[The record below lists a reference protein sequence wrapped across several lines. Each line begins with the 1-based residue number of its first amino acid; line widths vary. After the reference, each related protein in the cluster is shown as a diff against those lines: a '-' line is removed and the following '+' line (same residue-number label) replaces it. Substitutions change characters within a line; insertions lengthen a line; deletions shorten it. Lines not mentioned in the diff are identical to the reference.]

1 MARKPGEKR
10 QTEPRIHEDVPT
22 SYEHSE
28 SAGHQQQAEKAMA
41 VVAELRGKVR
51 TGGRKFTREEMN
63 ER

>member
-10 QTEPRIHEDVPT
+10 QTETRTHVDVPA

-28 SAGHQQQAEKAMA
+28 SAERQQQAEKAMA
-41 VVAELRGKVR
+41 VVENLRGKLR
-51 TGGRKFTREEMN
+51 TGGRKFTCEEMN